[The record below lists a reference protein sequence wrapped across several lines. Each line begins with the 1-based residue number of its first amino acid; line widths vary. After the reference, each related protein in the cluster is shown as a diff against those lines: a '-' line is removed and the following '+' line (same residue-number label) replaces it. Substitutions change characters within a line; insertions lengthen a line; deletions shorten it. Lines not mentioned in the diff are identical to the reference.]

1 MISSFK
7 VNEKK
12 ALSVLFI
19 LSLVYVFFSLGLE
32 RNFREFSY
40 ILYFLT
46 IVFTAK
52 FHSHL
57 FKTTPF
63 YFLVCA
69 ILIAITTW
77 ILTSWQIP
85 NIGSS
90 SPRLGD
96 IVDKF
101 AFLPLAVL
109 LMGNT
114 QKTFL
119 FWLVAATGA
128 VLTPW
133 FAGNGF
139 TEIKAAY
146 NGLRTGF
153 GGHIITMGIVY
164 STIAIACL
172 VFYKRFFYHTKKPWG
187 YILWFLLLSCTCFG
201 IYASQT
207 RSVYLGIFTIYALS
221 SITILYLALNS
232 WRTYRPTTLFF
243 ILTSTIFITI
253 AYVLQ
258 SQGFFDSLIAKVE
271 HEESVFWLLL
281 SGNLEAIPNNS
292 SGLRIHFWIEAYQW
306 ILERPWTGW
315 GAEANKDM
323 HLSAGNYFGNR
334 PFITVHNDLLDILL
348 AYGLLGAIFYISLI
362 TWLTKETYLIWKKEL
377 IGTDLFVFFLLFLLF
392 FLLNGTFMSL
402 LFFRE
407 TVFLWNV
414 VLAGFLGFILKHKY
428 IKNSTSENDTN

>member
-1 MISSFK
+1 MTSTSRIP
-7 VNEKK
+7 EKL
-12 ALSVLFI
+12 ALKILFL
-19 LSLVYVFFSLGLE
+19 LSLIYVFFSLGLE
-32 RNFREFSY
+32 RSFREFSY
-40 ILYFLT
+40 LLFILIIAYT
-46 IVFTAK
+46 IK
-52 FHSHL
+52 YQRQL
-57 FKTTPF
+57 FKTPPF
-63 YFLVCA
+63 YFLIA
-69 ILIAITTW
+69 ATLIAVITW
-77 ILTSWQIP
+77 LLTFWQVP

-96 IVDKF
+96 ILDKF
-101 AFLPLAVL
+101 SFLPLAVL

-114 QKTFL
+114 KRTFV
-119 FWLVAATGA
+119 FWIVAAIGA
-128 VLTPW
+128 LLTPW
-133 FAGNGF
+133 FSGNGL

-187 YILWFLLLSCTCFG
+187 YILWFLLLACTCFG

-207 RSVYLGIFTIYALS
+207 RSIYLGIFTLYALS

-232 WRTYRPTTLFF
+232 WRTYRSTTLFF
-243 ILTSTIFITI
+243 ILTSAIFITI

-258 SQGFFDSLIAKVE
+258 SQGFFDPLIAKIE

-281 SGNLEAIPNNS
+281 SGNLDAIPKNS
-292 SGLRIHFWIEAYQW
+292 SGLRIHFWIEAYHW

-323 HLSAGNYFGNR
+323 HLLAGNYFGNR

-348 AYGLLGAIFYISLI
+348 AYGLLGAIFYTSLI
-362 TWLTKETYLIWKKEL
+362 TWLTKETYLIWKKGL

-392 FLLNGTFMSL
+392 FLLNGIFMSL